1 MELYKDL
8 LLKILSTTPKETLPP
23 EAATTLVENTCYQAI
38 QDIRIILDNDKLNDF
53 ECIEKIVRL
62 LENMGSNGGSRH
74 DFS

>member
-53 ECIEKIVRL
+53 ECIEK
-62 LENMGSNGGSRH
+62 
-74 DFS
+74 